1 MRYEK
6 NIVEV
11 SPTSDASAFAAA
23 MQADEEAQQD
33 HVFELAGKESIG
45 C

>member
-1 MRYEK
+1 MKK

-23 MQADEEAQQD
+23 MQADEAAQQD
-33 HVFELAGKESIG
+33 HAFELAGQEALG
-45 C
+45 F